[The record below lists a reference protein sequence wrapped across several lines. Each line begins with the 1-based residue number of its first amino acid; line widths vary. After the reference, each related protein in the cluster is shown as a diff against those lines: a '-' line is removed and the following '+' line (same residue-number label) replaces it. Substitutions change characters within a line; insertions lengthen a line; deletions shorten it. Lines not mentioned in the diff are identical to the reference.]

1 MPAGGGDPKVIGDGQ
16 TVFLRPEFSRGN
28 SDLWDMK
35 DVVVAL
41 LEERDEFRAAVAGAV
56 DFAAFKAAVAALP
69 KRVVLLDHVGV

>member
-16 TVFLRPEFSRGN
+16 TVFLRPEFSRGG

-41 LEERDEFRAAVAGAV
+41 LEEREEMRAAL
-56 DFAAFKAAVAALP
+56 AASATYALFQTAVAALP
-69 KRVVLLDHVGV
+69 RRVVLLDHVGV